1 MQVSKKILVVIPTL
15 NPNEYLVDYVK
26 DLAKFGFDV
35 LVVNDSS
42 HKSYDHIFY
51 SLSLINS
58 CTIFKHAKNM
68 GKGRALKNA
77 FNLFLTS
84 DKYRDYIGVITAD
97 SDGQHTIDDVIK
109 ASVALKKHPN
119 ALILGCRN
127 FDSRNV
133 PYKSEFGNKITRIVL
148 RLLYGKKITDTQT
161 GLRAF
166 PREILPDMLDIKGE
180 RFEYESKMLI
190 HAFENHM
197 RIKEIPIETVY
208 YEENSGTHFNPIK
221 DSIKIY
227 SIIFSSFIKYV
238 FASFSSFLIDILAFN
253 LLFSLIIFFG
263 LSKGYLLILLA
274 TSFARIV
281 SSIYNYWINKSY
293 VFANNSPN
301 NKTIRKYYLLV
312 ISKVLLSSL
321 LVYLIW
327 NYTQFKESSIKVV
340 VDTLL
345 FFLSYRLQM
354 SWVFRKNKNKG

>member
-1 MQVSKKILVVIPTL
+1 
-15 NPNEYLVDYVK
+15 
-26 DLAKFGFDV
+26 
-35 LVVNDSS
+35 
-42 HKSYDHIFY
+42 
-51 SLSLINS
+51 
-58 CTIFKHAKNM
+58 
-68 GKGRALKNA
+68 
-77 FNLFLTS
+77 
-84 DKYRDYIGVITAD
+84 
-97 SDGQHTIDDVIK
+97 
-109 ASVALKKHPN
+109 
-119 ALILGCRN
+119 
-127 FDSRNV
+127 
-133 PYKSEFGNKITRIVL
+133 
-148 RLLYGKKITDTQT
+148 
-161 GLRAF
+161 
-166 PREILPDMLDIKGE
+166 MLDIKGE